1 MKTGNSCAPES
12 VASQQRRRWMS
23 ILARSSRVAIEQV
36 WEESS
41 ASMEFNWLRKPHT
54 GLVMIRGRAGGTG
67 NPFNLGEMTVSRC
80 ALQISS
86 GVVGH
91 GYVQG
96 RDHRHVELAAKLD
109 ALLQTAE
116 QREKLLAIVIEPLH
130 ELQVQRHLARSRK
143 AASTKVEFFTMVRGE
158 NSK

>member
-1 MKTGNSCAPES
+1 MKTVNSGAAES

-41 ASMEFNWLRKPHT
+41 ATMTFNWLRKPHT

-80 ALQISS
+80 ALQLPC

-116 QREKLLAIVIEPLH
+116 QRARLMAAVIEPLQ
-130 ELQVQRHLARSRK
+130 ELQAQRRLERSRK

>member
-1 MKTGNSCAPES
+1 METGHSWADES
-12 VASQQRRRWMS
+12 VASQQRRRWMG

-41 ASMEFNWLRKPHT
+41 AAMEFNWLRKPHT
-54 GLVMIRGRAGGTG
+54 GLVMIRGRTGGTG

-80 ALQISS
+80 ALQISC

-109 ALLQTAE
+109 ALLQTQE
-116 QREKLLAIVIEPLH
+116 QRERLLTTVIEPLH
-130 ELQVQRHLARSRK
+130 GLQAQRRQERSRK

>member
-1 MKTGNSCAPES
+1 MKTGNSGAAEP
-12 VASQQRRRWMS
+12 AAIQQRSRWMS
-23 ILARSSRVAIEQV
+23 TLARSSRVEIERV

-41 ASMEFNWLRKPHT
+41 TAMAFSWLRKPHT

-80 ALQISS
+80 ALQLPC

-109 ALLQTAE
+109 ALLQREE
-116 QREKLLAIVIEPLH
+116 QRESLLATVIEPLH
-130 ELQVQRHLARSRK
+130 ELQVRRRLERSRK